1 MNWRRKYAKGWGRLG
16 LKSDARELGSEI
28 IIYQTE
34 DGRTKIDVR
43 MEDET
48 VWLSQAQ
55 MVDLFQ
61 TSKTNISEH
70 IRHIFDEG
78 ELLSEDSVVRNFRT
92 TAADGKNYSTKHYNL
107 DVIISVGYR
116 VKSLELARCYK
127 IIEGEYHALRLEM
140 EATVPKLRSFSART
154 AQRA

>member
-1 MNWRRKYAKGWGRLG
+1 M
-16 LKSDARELGSEI
+16 KSDAREVSSEI

-61 TSKTNISEH
+61 SSKANISEH

-92 TAADGKNYSTKHYNL
+92 TAADGNYACRARLPRKHKGHPKKTGGQRYA
-107 DVIISVGYR
+107 R
-116 VKSLELARCYK
+116 QESLWHWR
-127 IIEGEYHALRLEM
+127 I
-140 EATVPKLRSFSART
+140 T
-154 AQRA
+154 